1 MGKNFASRVQIK
13 CKGIP
18 NDTLKLANQDD
29 NATGDDDDADFA
41 NNMRAAYLSPV
52 SDLQN
57 YSDAW

>member
-41 NNMRAAYLSPV
+41 NMRAA
-52 SDLQN
+52 
-57 YSDAW
+57 